1 MRLSI
6 ESANRS
12 LIIKQLADLFAENG
26 SSAQEGACAALANLA
41 SDSAENRGSI
51 VEAGGIEQNT
61 KAKEASL
68 KAISKLA
75 AQV

>member
-51 VEAGGIEQNT
+51 VEAGGIAPHCSRSSSRT
-61 KAKEASL
+61 RRPRRRP
-68 KAISKLA
+68 
-75 AQV
+75 